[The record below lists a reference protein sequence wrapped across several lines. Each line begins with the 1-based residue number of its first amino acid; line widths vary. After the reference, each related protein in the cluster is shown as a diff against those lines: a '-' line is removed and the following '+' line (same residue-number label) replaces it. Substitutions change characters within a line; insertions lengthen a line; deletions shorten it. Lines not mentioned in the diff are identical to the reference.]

1 MSRATT
7 AFIGL
12 GANLGDAAAALRSAL
27 DSLRQLPESALTG
40 VSRLYR
46 SAPLGPP
53 GQPDYLNAAARLDT
67 RLTPH
72 ALLRQLQDIENRHG
86 RVREIRWGAR
96 TLDLDLLLFGN
107 DIVLTSDLIVPHT
120 ELKNRNFVVIPLLDI
135 DADLTLPD
143 GSPLAAL
150 AVAQDAHGLQ
160 PLDDERHEV
169 RWYGSD

>member
-12 GANLGDAAAALRSAL
+12 GANLGDAVATLRSAV
-27 DSLRQLPESALTG
+27 DGLRQLPESALTG
-40 VSRLYR
+40 ISRLYR
-46 SAPLGPP
+46 SAPLGPA

-72 ALLRQLQDIENRHG
+72 ALLRQLQAIENRHG

-96 TLDLDLLLFGN
+96 TLDLDLLLFGS
-107 DIVLTSDLIVPHT
+107 DIVSTSDLIVPHP

-135 DADLTLPD
+135 DATLTLPD
-143 GSPLAAL
+143 GHLLTTL
-150 AVAQDAHGLQ
+150 AVAQDASGLQ
-160 PLDDERHEV
+160 PLHDDRH
-169 RWYGSD
+169 WAG